1 MRIIGGNYKG
11 KKLFLP
17 KDKYT
22 RPLKDIVKE
31 SIFNLIIHSNK
42 INIDIEKSKIL
53 DLFSGTGSFGL
64 ECLSRN
70 CKKVVFFENYKE
82 AIKILQ
88 KNLNLFLNTENTQI
102 YKENFFNFFSS
113 KKFFDFK
120 FDIIFIDPPYKEKR
134 INEIIKTI
142 LEKKLLNKNG
152 ILIIH
157 RHKKDN
163 IRITEKLKI
172 IENRVYGISKI
183 LFGN

>member
-1 MRIIGGNYKG
+1 MRIIGGNYRG

-22 RPLKDIVKE
+22 RPLKDMVKE
-31 SIFNLIIHSNK
+31 SIFNLINHSKK
-42 INIDIEKSKIL
+42 ININIEKSMIL

-70 CKKVVFFENYKE
+70 CKKVVFFENYRG

-88 KNLNLFLNTENTQI
+88 KNLNLFLDIKKTKVYE
-102 YKENFFNFFSS
+102 EDFFEFFSS
-113 KKFFDFK
+113 NKVFDFN

-134 INEIIKTI
+134 INDIIEIILNKKI
-142 LEKKLLNKNG
+142 LSKNG